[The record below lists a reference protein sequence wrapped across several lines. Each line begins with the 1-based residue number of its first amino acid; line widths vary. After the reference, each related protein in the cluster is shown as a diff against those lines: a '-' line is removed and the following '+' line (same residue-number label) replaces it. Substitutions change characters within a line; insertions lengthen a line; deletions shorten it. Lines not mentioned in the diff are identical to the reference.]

1 MKISTMYPNFKPAVK
16 FWLDGKNYSLV
27 SDDSKKVSFMIP
39 LASHKKGF
47 DYYELDN
54 VNGGVV
60 FSLVTMLGFKTIKK
74 SSSKIINDELP
85 YDDWRYL
92 IDEVMSPHL
101 RSEEYQALKKG
112 YAKTSTGCFGMLAVL
127 FISFLLVIKNL

>member
-1 MKISTMYPNFKPAVK
+1 MKLSLECPSFKPAVE
-16 FWLDGKNYSLV
+16 FWLEGKNYSLV
-27 SDDSKKVSFMIP
+27 SDDSKKISFMIP

-54 VNGGVV
+54 INGGVV

-74 SSSKIINDELP
+74 SSSKIINEELS
-85 YDDWRYL
+85 YDDWRYK
-92 IDEVMSPHL
+92 IEEIMGSHL

-112 YAKTSTGCFGMLAVL
+112 YAKTSSGCLGVLASIL
-127 FISFLLVIKNL
+127 ILIALMCQY